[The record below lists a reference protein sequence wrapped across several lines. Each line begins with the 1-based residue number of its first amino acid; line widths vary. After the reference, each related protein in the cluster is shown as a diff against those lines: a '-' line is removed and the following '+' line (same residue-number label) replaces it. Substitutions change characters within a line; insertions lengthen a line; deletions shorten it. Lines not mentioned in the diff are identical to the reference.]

1 MKRII
6 LLSSLAILSLYASDT
21 KDNKKT
27 IQMLEQSPYKEDAN
41 LKNYNNT
48 LKVKDG
54 VIIIDHSN
62 TSDDNNNS
70 KTINTKKNIQ
80 KDNNN
85 TQKNQPNLSNDNTLK
100 TKTPNSNTPSL
111 KNTSKEESIH
121 KVSFSFH
128 ITNKNINFK
137 DLGLDEQVLQEA
149 LNDYKKESISV
160 QDLQDIANIISY
172 YVQVSGY
179 PAATA
184 YIPQQELKDQIQIN
198 ITLGVLGK
206 YVVQNNSSVRD
217 YAIESKL
224 PNHKGEIITTKLV
237 EDAVY
242 KVNEMYGIQTLASL
256 KAGDNPGETDVVI
269 ETTPSDSFVSV
280 LFYGDNYGIKE
291 SGRYRGGASMSFN
304 NIAHQ
309 GDSLNA
315 YLQRS
320 DEAQTNYG
328 ISYTTFLGNLKIT
341 PSYSKGNYALGGA
354 YKNANFIGTS
364 ENLGI
369 DLKYPLWITT
379 YNSFYLTSSYYHK
392 KLSDSKFDILTFD
405 KSSDTISF
413 GIEGVYNGISND
425 SFSYS
430 ANVSYGNVKDEGM
443 TIVGIGTSKVGGV
456 EFGKFAKLNIN
467 LNNAYFFN
475 DTFTHLFSL
484 NYQQVINGATLD
496 SSETISLGGPYGV
509 RAYNNGDGEGDNAV
523 VASFGLR
530 MATPLKDFYI
540 TPFYDIGYSWYEN
553 DSKLYR
559 ASETNYM
566 DAYGLQLLYNKTGNF
581 YVKLDLARALKK
593 YKLDDDYSSKAY
605 VSFGKYF

>member
-1 MKRII
+1 
-6 LLSSLAILSLYASDT
+6 
-21 KDNKKT
+21 
-27 IQMLEQSPYKEDAN
+27 MLEQSPYKEDAN
-41 LKNYNNT
+41 SKNYNNT
-48 LKVKDG
+48 LKAKDG

-62 TSDDNNNS
+62 TSDDNNS
-70 KTINTKKNIQ
+70 KTINTKK
-80 KDNNN
+80 N

-291 SGRYRGGASMSFN
+291 SGRYRDGASMSFN

-320 DEAQTNYG
+320 DEAQTNYS

-341 PSYSKGNYALGGA
+341 PSYSKRNYALGGA

-392 KLSDSKFDILTFD
+392 KLSNSRLNIMTID

-413 GIEGVYNGISND
+413 SIEGVYNGISND

-430 ANVSYGNVKDEGM
+430 ANVSYGNVKDGGTTILGM
-443 TIVGIGTSKVGGV
+443 SSKTDGDG
-456 EFGKFAKLNIN
+456 FGKFAKLNVN

-484 NYQQVINGATLD
+484 NYQQVVNGATLD
-496 SSETISLGGPYGV
+496 SSETISLGDPYGV

-540 TPFYDIGYSWYEN
+540 TPFYNIGYSWYEN

>member
-1 MKRII
+1 MII
-6 LLSSLAILSLYASDT
+6 
-21 KDNKKT
+21 
-27 IQMLEQSPYKEDAN
+27 IQKPSTQRK
-41 LKNYNNT
+41 T
-48 LKVKDG
+48 LKK
-54 VIIIDHSN
+54 II
-62 TSDDNNNS
+62 T
-70 KTINTKKNIQ
+70 TLKKI
-80 KDNNN
+80 
-85 TQKNQPNLSNDNTLK
+85 NLSNDNTLK

-291 SGRYRGGASMSFN
+291 SGRYRDGASMSFN

-320 DEAQTNYG
+320 DEAQTNYS

-341 PSYSKGNYALGGA
+341 PSYSKRNYALGGA

-392 KLSDSKFDILTFD
+392 KLSNSRLNIMTID

-413 GIEGVYNGISND
+413 SIEGVYNGISND

-430 ANVSYGNVKDEGM
+430 ANVSYGNVKDGGTTILGM
-443 TIVGIGTSKVGGV
+443 SSKTDGDG
-456 EFGKFAKLNIN
+456 FGKFAKLNVN

-484 NYQQVINGATLD
+484 NYQQVVNGATLD
-496 SSETISLGGPYGV
+496 SSETISLGDPYGV

-540 TPFYDIGYSWYEN
+540 TPFYNIGYSWYEN

>member
-1 MKRII
+1 MII
-6 LLSSLAILSLYASDT
+6 
-21 KDNKKT
+21 
-27 IQMLEQSPYKEDAN
+27 IQKPSTQRK
-41 LKNYNNT
+41 T
-48 LKVKDG
+48 LKK
-54 VIIIDHSN
+54 II
-62 TSDDNNNS
+62 T
-70 KTINTKKNIQ
+70 TLKKI
-80 KDNNN
+80 
-85 TQKNQPNLSNDNTLK
+85 NLSNDNTLK

-184 YIPQQELKDQIQIN
+184 YILQQELKDQIQIN

-341 PSYSKGNYALGGA
+341 PSYSKRNYALGGA

-392 KLSDSKFDILTFD
+392 KLSNSRLNIMTID

-430 ANVSYGNVKDEGM
+430 ANVSYGNVKDRGTTILGM
-443 TIVGIGTSKVGGV
+443 SSKTDGDG
-456 EFGKFAKLNIN
+456 FGKFAKLNVN

-475 DTFTHLFSL
+475 YTFTHLFSL
-484 NYQQVINGATLD
+484 NYQQVVNGATLD
-496 SSETISLGGPYGV
+496 SSETISLGDPYGV
-509 RAYNNGDGEGDNAV
+509 RAYNNGDGKGDNAV

>member
-1 MKRII
+1 
-6 LLSSLAILSLYASDT
+6 
-21 KDNKKT
+21 
-27 IQMLEQSPYKEDAN
+27 MLEQSPYKEDAN
-41 LKNYNNT
+41 SKNYNNT

-62 TSDDNNNS
+62 TSDDNNS
-70 KTINTKKNIQ
+70 KTINTKK
-80 KDNNN
+80 N

-100 TKTPNSNTPSL
+100 TKIPNSNTPSL

-291 SGRYRGGASMSFN
+291 SGRYRDGASMSFN

-320 DEAQTNYG
+320 DEAQTNYS

-341 PSYSKGNYALGGA
+341 PSYSKRNYALGGA

-392 KLSDSKFDILTFD
+392 KLSNSRLNIMTID

-413 GIEGVYNGISND
+413 SIEGVYNGISND

-430 ANVSYGNVKDEGM
+430 ANVSYGNVKDGGTTILGM
-443 TIVGIGTSKVGGV
+443 SSKTDGDG
-456 EFGKFAKLNIN
+456 FGKFAKLNVN

-484 NYQQVINGATLD
+484 NYQQVVNGATLD
-496 SSETISLGGPYGV
+496 SSETISLGDPYGV

>member
-1 MKRII
+1 
-6 LLSSLAILSLYASDT
+6 
-21 KDNKKT
+21 
-27 IQMLEQSPYKEDAN
+27 MLEQSPYKEDAN
-41 LKNYNNT
+41 SKNYNNT
-48 LKVKDG
+48 LKAKDG

-62 TSDDNNNS
+62 TSDDNNS
-70 KTINTKKNIQ
+70 KTINTKK
-80 KDNNN
+80 N

-291 SGRYRGGASMSFN
+291 SGRYRDGASMSFN

-320 DEAQTNYG
+320 DEAQTNYS

-341 PSYSKGNYALGGA
+341 PSYSKRNYALGGA

-392 KLSDSKFDILTFD
+392 KLSNSRLNIMTID

-413 GIEGVYNGISND
+413 SIEGVYNGISND

-430 ANVSYGNVKDEGM
+430 ANVSYGNVKDGGTTILGM
-443 TIVGIGTSKVGGV
+443 SSKTDGDG
-456 EFGKFAKLNIN
+456 FGKFAKLNVN

-484 NYQQVINGATLD
+484 NYQQVVNGAALD
-496 SSETISLGGPYGV
+496 SSETISLGDPYGV

>member
-1 MKRII
+1 
-6 LLSSLAILSLYASDT
+6 
-21 KDNKKT
+21 
-27 IQMLEQSPYKEDAN
+27 MLEQSPYKEDAN
-41 LKNYNNT
+41 SKNYNNT

-62 TSDDNNNS
+62 TSDDNNS
-70 KTINTKKNIQ
+70 KTINTKK
-80 KDNNN
+80 N

-291 SGRYRGGASMSFN
+291 SGRYRDGASMSFN

-320 DEAQTNYG
+320 DEAQTNYS

-341 PSYSKGNYALGGA
+341 PSYSKRNYALGGA

-392 KLSDSKFDILTFD
+392 KLSNSRLNIMTID

-413 GIEGVYNGISND
+413 SIEEVYNGISND

-430 ANVSYGNVKDEGM
+430 ANVSYGNVKDGGTTILGM
-443 TIVGIGTSKVGGV
+443 SSKTDGDG
-456 EFGKFAKLNIN
+456 FGKFAKLNVN

-484 NYQQVINGATLD
+484 NYQQVVNGATLD
-496 SSETISLGGPYGV
+496 SSETISLGDPYGV

>member
-1 MKRII
+1 
-6 LLSSLAILSLYASDT
+6 
-21 KDNKKT
+21 
-27 IQMLEQSPYKEDAN
+27 MLEQSPYKEDAN
-41 LKNYNNT
+41 SKNYNNT

-62 TSDDNNNS
+62 TSDDNNS
-70 KTINTKKNIQ
+70 KTINTKK
-80 KDNNN
+80 N

-320 DEAQTNYG
+320 DEAQTNYS

-341 PSYSKGNYALGGA
+341 PSYSKRNYALGGA

-392 KLSDSKFDILTFD
+392 KLSNSRLNIMTID

-413 GIEGVYNGISND
+413 SIEGVYNGISND
-425 SFSYS
+425 SFL
-430 ANVSYGNVKDEGM
+430 SYGNVKDGGTTILGM
-443 TIVGIGTSKVGGV
+443 SSKTDGDG
-456 EFGKFAKLNIN
+456 FGKFAKLNVN

-484 NYQQVINGATLD
+484 NYQQVVNGATLD
-496 SSETISLGGPYGV
+496 SSETISLGDPYGV

>member
-1 MKRII
+1 
-6 LLSSLAILSLYASDT
+6 
-21 KDNKKT
+21 
-27 IQMLEQSPYKEDAN
+27 MLEQSPYKEDAN
-41 LKNYNNT
+41 SKNYNNT
-48 LKVKDG
+48 LKAKDG

-62 TSDDNNNS
+62 TSDDNNS
-70 KTINTKKNIQ
+70 KTINTKK
-80 KDNNN
+80 N

-291 SGRYRGGASMSFN
+291 SGRYRDGASMSFN

-320 DEAQTNYG
+320 DEAQTNYS

-341 PSYSKGNYALGGA
+341 PSYSKRNYALGGA

-392 KLSDSKFDILTFD
+392 KLSNSRLNIMTID

-413 GIEGVYNGISND
+413 SIEGVYNGISND

-430 ANVSYGNVKDEGM
+430 ANVSYGNVKDGGTTILGM
-443 TIVGIGTSKVGGV
+443 SSKTDGDG
-456 EFGKFAKLNIN
+456 FGKFAKLNVN

-484 NYQQVINGATLD
+484 NYQQVVNGATLD
-496 SSETISLGGPYGV
+496 SSETISLGDPYGV

-540 TPFYDIGYSWYEN
+540 TPFYNIGYSWYEN

-593 YKLDDDYSSKAY
+593 YKLDDDYSS
-605 VSFGKYF
+605 

>member
-1 MKRII
+1 
-6 LLSSLAILSLYASDT
+6 
-21 KDNKKT
+21 
-27 IQMLEQSPYKEDAN
+27 MLEQSPYKEDAN
-41 LKNYNNT
+41 SKNYNNT

-62 TSDDNNNS
+62 TSDDNNS
-70 KTINTKKNIQ
+70 KTINTKK
-80 KDNNN
+80 N

-160 QDLQDIANIISY
+160 QDLQDIDNIISY

-291 SGRYRGGASMSFN
+291 SGRYRDGASMSFN

-320 DEAQTNYG
+320 DEAQTNYS

-341 PSYSKGNYALGGA
+341 PSYSKRNYALGGA

-392 KLSDSKFDILTFD
+392 KLSNSRLNIMTID

-413 GIEGVYNGISND
+413 SIEGVYNGISND

-430 ANVSYGNVKDEGM
+430 ANVSYGNVKDGGTTILGM
-443 TIVGIGTSKVGGV
+443 SSKTDGDG
-456 EFGKFAKLNIN
+456 FGKFAKLNVN

-484 NYQQVINGATLD
+484 NYQQVVNGATLD
-496 SSETISLGGPYGV
+496 SSETISLGDPYGV

-540 TPFYDIGYSWYEN
+540 TPFYNIGYSWYEN

>member
-1 MKRII
+1 
-6 LLSSLAILSLYASDT
+6 
-21 KDNKKT
+21 
-27 IQMLEQSPYKEDAN
+27 MLEQSPYKEDAN
-41 LKNYNNT
+41 SKNYNNT

-62 TSDDNNNS
+62 TSDDNNS
-70 KTINTKKNIQ
+70 KTINTKK
-80 KDNNN
+80 N

-291 SGRYRGGASMSFN
+291 SGRYRDGASMSFN

-320 DEAQTNYG
+320 DEAQTNYS

-341 PSYSKGNYALGGA
+341 PSYSKRNYALGGA

-392 KLSDSKFDILTFD
+392 KLSNSRLNIMTID

-413 GIEGVYNGISND
+413 SIEGVYNGISND

-430 ANVSYGNVKDEGM
+430 ANVSYGNVKDGGTTILGM
-443 TIVGIGTSKVGGV
+443 SSKTDGDG
-456 EFGKFAKLNIN
+456 FGKFAKLNVN

-484 NYQQVINGATLD
+484 NYQQVVNGATLD
-496 SSETISLGGPYGV
+496 SSETISLGDPYGV

-540 TPFYDIGYSWYEN
+540 TPFYNIGYSWYKN

>member
-1 MKRII
+1 
-6 LLSSLAILSLYASDT
+6 
-21 KDNKKT
+21 
-27 IQMLEQSPYKEDAN
+27 MLEQSPYKEDAN
-41 LKNYNNT
+41 SKNYNNT

-62 TSDDNNNS
+62 TSDDNNS
-70 KTINTKKNIQ
+70 KTINTKK
-80 KDNNN
+80 N

-291 SGRYRGGASMSFN
+291 SGRYRDGASMSFN

-320 DEAQTNYG
+320 DEAQTNYS

-341 PSYSKGNYALGGA
+341 PSYSKRNYALGGA

-392 KLSDSKFDILTFD
+392 KLSNSRLNIMTID

-413 GIEGVYNGISND
+413 SIEGVYNGISND

-430 ANVSYGNVKDEGM
+430 ANVSYGNVKDGGTTILGM
-443 TIVGIGTSKVGGV
+443 SSKTDGDG
-456 EFGKFAKLNIN
+456 FGKFAKLNVN

-484 NYQQVINGATLD
+484 NYQQVVNGATLD
-496 SSETISLGGPYGV
+496 SSETISLGDPYGV

-540 TPFYDIGYSWYEN
+540 TPFYNIGYSWYEN

-559 ASETNYM
+559 ASETNYI

>member
-1 MKRII
+1 
-6 LLSSLAILSLYASDT
+6 
-21 KDNKKT
+21 
-27 IQMLEQSPYKEDAN
+27 MLEQSPYKEDAN
-41 LKNYNNT
+41 SKNYNNT
-48 LKVKDG
+48 LKAKDG

-62 TSDDNNNS
+62 TSDDNNS
-70 KTINTKKNIQ
+70 KTINTKK
-80 KDNNN
+80 N

-291 SGRYRGGASMSFN
+291 SGRYRYGASMSFN

-320 DEAQTNYG
+320 DEAQTNYS

-341 PSYSKGNYALGGA
+341 PSYSKRNYALGGA

-392 KLSDSKFDILTFD
+392 KLSNSRLNIMTID

-413 GIEGVYNGISND
+413 SIEGVYNGISND

-430 ANVSYGNVKDEGM
+430 ANVSYGNVKDGGTTILGM
-443 TIVGIGTSKVGGV
+443 SSKTDGDG
-456 EFGKFAKLNIN
+456 FGKFAKLNVN

-484 NYQQVINGATLD
+484 NYQQVVNGATLD
-496 SSETISLGGPYGV
+496 SSETISLGDPYGV

-540 TPFYDIGYSWYEN
+540 TPFYNIGYSWYEN

>member
-1 MKRII
+1 
-6 LLSSLAILSLYASDT
+6 
-21 KDNKKT
+21 
-27 IQMLEQSPYKEDAN
+27 MLEQSPYKEDAN
-41 LKNYNNT
+41 SKNYNNT

-62 TSDDNNNS
+62 TSDDNNS
-70 KTINTKKNIQ
+70 KTINTKK
-80 KDNNN
+80 N

-291 SGRYRGGASMSFN
+291 SGRYRDGASMSFN

-309 GDSLNA
+309 EDSLNA

-320 DEAQTNYG
+320 DEAQTNYS

-341 PSYSKGNYALGGA
+341 PSYSKRNYALGGA

-392 KLSDSKFDILTFD
+392 KLSNSRLNIMTID

-413 GIEGVYNGISND
+413 SIEGVYNGISND

-430 ANVSYGNVKDEGM
+430 ANVSYGNVKDGGTTILGM
-443 TIVGIGTSKVGGV
+443 SSKTDGDG
-456 EFGKFAKLNIN
+456 FGKFAKLNVN

-484 NYQQVINGATLD
+484 NYQQVVNGATLD
-496 SSETISLGGPYGV
+496 SSETISLGDPYGV

>member
-1 MKRII
+1 
-6 LLSSLAILSLYASDT
+6 
-21 KDNKKT
+21 
-27 IQMLEQSPYKEDAN
+27 MLEQSPYKEDAN
-41 LKNYNNT
+41 SKNYNNT

-62 TSDDNNNS
+62 TSDDNNS
-70 KTINTKKNIQ
+70 KTINTKK
-80 KDNNN
+80 N

-291 SGRYRGGASMSFN
+291 SGRYRDGASMSFN

-320 DEAQTNYG
+320 DEAQTNYS

-341 PSYSKGNYALGGA
+341 PSYSKRNYALGGA

-392 KLSDSKFDILTFD
+392 KLSNSRLNIMTID

-413 GIEGVYNGISND
+413 SIEGVYNGISND

-430 ANVSYGNVKDEGM
+430 ANVSYGNVKDGGTTILGM
-443 TIVGIGTSKVGGV
+443 SSKTDGDG
-456 EFGKFAKLNIN
+456 FGKFAKLNVN

-484 NYQQVINGATLD
+484 NYQQVVNGATLD
-496 SSETISLGGPYGV
+496 SSETISLGDPYGV

-540 TPFYDIGYSWYEN
+540 TPYSWYEN

>member
-1 MKRII
+1 
-6 LLSSLAILSLYASDT
+6 
-21 KDNKKT
+21 
-27 IQMLEQSPYKEDAN
+27 MLEQSPYKEDAN

-62 TSDDNNNS
+62 TSDDNNS
-70 KTINTKKNIQ
+70 KTINTKK
-80 KDNNN
+80 N

-341 PSYSKGNYALGGA
+341 PSYSKRNYALGGA

-392 KLSDSKFDILTFD
+392 KLSNSRLNIMTID

-430 ANVSYGNVKDEGM
+430 ANVSYDNVKD
-443 TIVGIGTSKVGGV
+443 
-456 EFGKFAKLNIN
+456 
-467 LNNAYFFN
+467 
-475 DTFTHLFSL
+475 
-484 NYQQVINGATLD
+484 
-496 SSETISLGGPYGV
+496 
-509 RAYNNGDGEGDNAV
+509 GE
-523 VASFGLR
+523 
-530 MATPLKDFYI
+530 
-540 TPFYDIGYSWYEN
+540 
-553 DSKLYR
+553 
-559 ASETNYM
+559 
-566 DAYGLQLLYNKTGNF
+566 LLY
-581 YVKLDLARALKK
+581 
-593 YKLDDDYSSKAY
+593 
-605 VSFGKYF
+605 

>member
-1 MKRII
+1 
-6 LLSSLAILSLYASDT
+6 
-21 KDNKKT
+21 
-27 IQMLEQSPYKEDAN
+27 MLEQSPYKEDAN
-41 LKNYNNT
+41 SKNYNNT

-62 TSDDNNNS
+62 TSDDNNS
-70 KTINTKKNIQ
+70 KTINTKK
-80 KDNNN
+80 N

-291 SGRYRGGASMSFN
+291 SGRYRDGASMSFN

-320 DEAQTNYG
+320 DEAQTNYS

-341 PSYSKGNYALGGA
+341 PSYSKRNYALGGA

-392 KLSDSKFDILTFD
+392 KLSNSRLNIMTID

-413 GIEGVYNGISND
+413 SIEGVYNGISND

-430 ANVSYGNVKDEGM
+430 ANVSYGNVKDGGTTILGM
-443 TIVGIGTSKVGGV
+443 SSKTDGDG
-456 EFGKFAKLNIN
+456 FGKFAKLNVN

-484 NYQQVINGATLD
+484 NYQQVVNGATLD
-496 SSETISLGGPYGV
+496 SSETISLGDPYGV
-509 RAYNNGDGEGDNAV
+509 RAYNNGEGEGDNAV

-540 TPFYDIGYSWYEN
+540 TPFYNIGYSWYEN

-593 YKLDDDYSSKAY
+593 YKLD
-605 VSFGKYF
+605 

>member
-1 MKRII
+1 
-6 LLSSLAILSLYASDT
+6 
-21 KDNKKT
+21 
-27 IQMLEQSPYKEDAN
+27 MLEQSPYKEDAN
-41 LKNYNNT
+41 SKNYNNT

-62 TSDDNNNS
+62 TSDDNNS
-70 KTINTKKNIQ
+70 KTINTKK
-80 KDNNN
+80 N

-291 SGRYRGGASMSFN
+291 SGRYRDGASMSFN

-320 DEAQTNYG
+320 DEAQTNYS

-341 PSYSKGNYALGGA
+341 PSYSKRNYALGGA

-392 KLSDSKFDILTFD
+392 KLSNSRLNIMTID

-413 GIEGVYNGISND
+413 SIEGVYNGISND
-425 SFSYS
+425 NFSYS
-430 ANVSYGNVKDEGM
+430 ANVSYGNVKDGGTTILGM
-443 TIVGIGTSKVGGV
+443 SSKTDGDG
-456 EFGKFAKLNIN
+456 FGKFAKLNVN

-484 NYQQVINGATLD
+484 NYQQVVNGATLD
-496 SSETISLGGPYGV
+496 SSETISLGDPYGV
-509 RAYNNGDGEGDNAV
+509 RAYNNGEGEGDNAV

-540 TPFYDIGYSWYEN
+540 TPFYNIGYSWYEN

>member
-1 MKRII
+1 
-6 LLSSLAILSLYASDT
+6 
-21 KDNKKT
+21 
-27 IQMLEQSPYKEDAN
+27 MLEQSPYKEDAN
-41 LKNYNNT
+41 SKNYNNT

-62 TSDDNNNS
+62 TSDDNNS
-70 KTINTKKNIQ
+70 KTINTKK
-80 KDNNN
+80 N

-320 DEAQTNYG
+320 DEAQTNYS

-341 PSYSKGNYALGGA
+341 PSYSKRNYALGGA

-392 KLSDSKFDILTFD
+392 KLSNSRLNIMTID

-413 GIEGVYNGISND
+413 SIEGVYNGISND

-430 ANVSYGNVKDEGM
+430 ANVSYGNVKDGGTTILGM
-443 TIVGIGTSKVGGV
+443 SSKTDGDG
-456 EFGKFAKLNIN
+456 FGKFAKLNVN

-484 NYQQVINGATLD
+484 NYQQVVNGATLD
-496 SSETISLGGPYGV
+496 SSETISLGDPYGV

-581 YVKLDLARALKK
+581 YVKLDLARSLKK

>member
-1 MKRII
+1 
-6 LLSSLAILSLYASDT
+6 
-21 KDNKKT
+21 
-27 IQMLEQSPYKEDAN
+27 MLEQSPYKEDAN
-41 LKNYNNT
+41 SKNYNNT

-62 TSDDNNNS
+62 TSDDNNS
-70 KTINTKKNIQ
+70 KTINTKK
-80 KDNNN
+80 N

-128 ITNKNINFK
+128 IANKNINFK

-291 SGRYRGGASMSFN
+291 SGRYRDGASMSFN

-320 DEAQTNYG
+320 DEAQTNYS

-341 PSYSKGNYALGGA
+341 PSYSKRNYALGGA

-392 KLSDSKFDILTFD
+392 KLSNSRLNIMTID

-413 GIEGVYNGISND
+413 SIEGVYNGISND

-430 ANVSYGNVKDEGM
+430 ANVSYGNVKDGGTTILGM
-443 TIVGIGTSKVGGV
+443 SSKTDGDG
-456 EFGKFAKLNIN
+456 FGKFAKLNVN

-484 NYQQVINGATLD
+484 NYQQVVNGATLD
-496 SSETISLGGPYGV
+496 SSETISLGDPYGV

>member
-1 MKRII
+1 
-6 LLSSLAILSLYASDT
+6 
-21 KDNKKT
+21 
-27 IQMLEQSPYKEDAN
+27 EQSPYKEDAN
-41 LKNYNNT
+41 SKNYNNT

-62 TSDDNNNS
+62 TSDDNNS
-70 KTINTKKNIQ
+70 KTINTKK
-80 KDNNN
+80 N

-291 SGRYRGGASMSFN
+291 SGRYRDGASMSFN

-320 DEAQTNYG
+320 DEAQTNYS

-341 PSYSKGNYALGGA
+341 PSYSKRNYALGGA

-392 KLSDSKFDILTFD
+392 KLSNSRLNIMTID

-413 GIEGVYNGISND
+413 SIEGVYNGISND

-430 ANVSYGNVKDEGM
+430 ANVSYGNVKDGGTTILGM
-443 TIVGIGTSKVGGV
+443 SSKTDGDG
-456 EFGKFAKLNIN
+456 FGKFAKLNVN

-484 NYQQVINGATLD
+484 NYQQVVNGATLD
-496 SSETISLGGPYGV
+496 SSETISLGDPYGV
-509 RAYNNGDGEGDNAV
+509 RAYNNGEGEGDNAV

-540 TPFYDIGYSWYEN
+540 TPFYNIGYSWYEN

>member
-1 MKRII
+1 
-6 LLSSLAILSLYASDT
+6 
-21 KDNKKT
+21 
-27 IQMLEQSPYKEDAN
+27 MLEQSPYKEDAN
-41 LKNYNNT
+41 SKNYNNT

-62 TSDDNNNS
+62 TSDDNNS
-70 KTINTKKNIQ
+70 KTINTKK
-80 KDNNN
+80 N

-291 SGRYRGGASMSFN
+291 SGRYRDGASMSFN

-320 DEAQTNYG
+320 DEAQTNYS

-341 PSYSKGNYALGGA
+341 PSYSKRNYALGGA

-392 KLSDSKFDILTFD
+392 KLSNSRLNIMTID
-405 KSSDTISF
+405 KRSDTISF
-413 GIEGVYNGISND
+413 SIEGVYNGISND

-430 ANVSYGNVKDEGM
+430 ANVSYGNVKDGGTTILGM
-443 TIVGIGTSKVGGV
+443 SSKTDGDG
-456 EFGKFAKLNIN
+456 FGKFAKLNVN

-484 NYQQVINGATLD
+484 NYQQVVNGATLD
-496 SSETISLGGPYGV
+496 SSETISLGDPYGV

>member
-1 MKRII
+1 
-6 LLSSLAILSLYASDT
+6 
-21 KDNKKT
+21 
-27 IQMLEQSPYKEDAN
+27 MLEQSPYKEDAN

-62 TSDDNNNS
+62 TSDNNNNNNS
-70 KTINTKKNIQ
+70 KTTNTKKNTQ

-85 TQKNQPNLSNDNTLK
+85 IQKNQPNLSNDNTLK

-256 KAGDNPGETDVVI
+256 KAGDNLGDTDVVI

-341 PSYSKGNYALGGA
+341 PSYSKRNYALGGA

-392 KLSDSKFDILTFD
+392 KLSNSRLNIMTID

-430 ANVSYGNVKDEGM
+430 ANVSYGNVKDRGTTILGM
-443 TIVGIGTSKVGGV
+443 SSKTDGDG
-456 EFGKFAKLNIN
+456 FGKFAKLNVN
-467 LNNAYFFN
+467 LNNAYFLN

-484 NYQQVINGATLD
+484 NYQQVVNGATLD
-496 SSETISLGGPYGV
+496 SSETISLGDPYGV
-509 RAYNNGDGEGDNAV
+509 RAYNNGDGKGDNAV

-540 TPFYDIGYSWYEN
+540 TPFYDISYSWYEN

-605 VSFGKYF
+605 VIFRKYF

>member
-1 MKRII
+1 M
-6 LLSSLAILSLYASDT
+6 
-21 KDNKKT
+21 
-27 IQMLEQSPYKEDAN
+27 
-41 LKNYNNT
+41 
-48 LKVKDG
+48 
-54 VIIIDHSN
+54 IIIDHSN
-62 TSDDNNNS
+62 TSDDNNS
-70 KTINTKKNIQ
+70 KTINTKK
-80 KDNNN
+80 N

-320 DEAQTNYG
+320 DEAQTNYS

-341 PSYSKGNYALGGA
+341 PSYSKRNYALGGA

-392 KLSDSKFDILTFD
+392 KLSNSRLNIMTID

-430 ANVSYGNVKDEGM
+430 ANVSYGNVKDRGTTILGM
-443 TIVGIGTSKVGGV
+443 SSKTDGDG
-456 EFGKFAKLNIN
+456 FGKFAKLNVN

-475 DTFTHLFSL
+475 YTFTHLFSL
-484 NYQQVINGATLD
+484 NYQQVVNGATLD
-496 SSETISLGGPYGV
+496 SSETISLGDPYGV
-509 RAYNNGDGEGDNAV
+509 RAYNNGDGKGDNAV

>member
-1 MKRII
+1 
-6 LLSSLAILSLYASDT
+6 
-21 KDNKKT
+21 
-27 IQMLEQSPYKEDAN
+27 MLEQSPYKEDAN
-41 LKNYNNT
+41 SKNYNNT

-62 TSDDNNNS
+62 TSDDNNS
-70 KTINTKKNIQ
+70 KTINTKK
-80 KDNNN
+80 N

-291 SGRYRGGASMSFN
+291 SGRYRDGASMSFN

-315 YLQRS
+315 YLQRR
-320 DEAQTNYG
+320 DEAQTNYS

-341 PSYSKGNYALGGA
+341 PSYSKRNYALGGA

-392 KLSDSKFDILTFD
+392 KLSNSRLNIMTID

-413 GIEGVYNGISND
+413 SIEGVYNGISND

-430 ANVSYGNVKDEGM
+430 ANVSYGNVKDGGTTILGM
-443 TIVGIGTSKVGGV
+443 SSKTDGDG
-456 EFGKFAKLNIN
+456 FGKFAKLNVN

-484 NYQQVINGATLD
+484 NYQQVVNGATLD
-496 SSETISLGGPYGV
+496 SSETISLGDPYGV

>member
-1 MKRII
+1 
-6 LLSSLAILSLYASDT
+6 
-21 KDNKKT
+21 
-27 IQMLEQSPYKEDAN
+27 MLEQSPYKEDAN
-41 LKNYNNT
+41 SKNYNNT

-62 TSDDNNNS
+62 TSDDNNS
-70 KTINTKKNIQ
+70 KTINTKK
-80 KDNNN
+80 N

-291 SGRYRGGASMSFN
+291 SGRYRDGASMSFN

-320 DEAQTNYG
+320 DEAQTNYS

-341 PSYSKGNYALGGA
+341 PSYSKRNYALGGA
-354 YKNANFIGTS
+354 YKNPNFIGTS

-392 KLSDSKFDILTFD
+392 KLSNSRLNIMTID

-413 GIEGVYNGISND
+413 SIEGVYNGISND

-430 ANVSYGNVKDEGM
+430 ANVSYGNVKDGGTTILGM
-443 TIVGIGTSKVGGV
+443 SSKTDGDG
-456 EFGKFAKLNIN
+456 FGKFAKLNVN

-484 NYQQVINGATLD
+484 NYQQVVNGATLD
-496 SSETISLGGPYGV
+496 SSETISLGDPYGV
-509 RAYNNGDGEGDNAV
+509 RAYNNGEGEGDNAV

-540 TPFYDIGYSWYEN
+540 TPFYNIGYSWYEN

>member
-1 MKRII
+1 
-6 LLSSLAILSLYASDT
+6 
-21 KDNKKT
+21 
-27 IQMLEQSPYKEDAN
+27 MLEQSPYKEDAN
-41 LKNYNNT
+41 SKNYNNT

-62 TSDDNNNS
+62 TSDDNNS
-70 KTINTKKNIQ
+70 KTINTKK
-80 KDNNN
+80 N

-291 SGRYRGGASMSFN
+291 SGRYRDGASMSFN

-320 DEAQTNYG
+320 DEAQTNYS

-341 PSYSKGNYALGGA
+341 PSYSKRNYALGGA
-354 YKNANFIGTS
+354 YKNANFIETS

-392 KLSDSKFDILTFD
+392 KLSNSRLNIMTID

-413 GIEGVYNGISND
+413 SIEGVYNGISND

-430 ANVSYGNVKDEGM
+430 ANVSYGNVKDGGTTILGM
-443 TIVGIGTSKVGGV
+443 SSKTDGDG
-456 EFGKFAKLNIN
+456 FGKFAKLNVN

-484 NYQQVINGATLD
+484 NYQQVVNGATLD
-496 SSETISLGGPYGV
+496 SSETISLGDPYGV

-540 TPFYDIGYSWYEN
+540 TPFYNIGYSWYEN

>member
-1 MKRII
+1 
-6 LLSSLAILSLYASDT
+6 
-21 KDNKKT
+21 
-27 IQMLEQSPYKEDAN
+27 MLEQSPYKEDAN
-41 LKNYNNT
+41 SKNYNNT

-62 TSDDNNNS
+62 TSDDNNS
-70 KTINTKKNIQ
+70 KTINTKK
-80 KDNNN
+80 N

-291 SGRYRGGASMSFN
+291 SGRYRDGASMSFN

-320 DEAQTNYG
+320 DEAQTNYS

-341 PSYSKGNYALGGA
+341 PSYSKRNYALGGA

-392 KLSDSKFDILTFD
+392 KLSNSRLNIMTID

-413 GIEGVYNGISND
+413 SIEGVYNGISND

-430 ANVSYGNVKDEGM
+430 ANVSYGNVKDGGTTILGM
-443 TIVGIGTSKVGGV
+443 SSKTDGDG
-456 EFGKFAKLNIN
+456 FGKFAKLNVN

-484 NYQQVINGATLD
+484 NYQQVVNGATLD
-496 SSETISLGGPYGV
+496 SSETISLGDPYGV

-593 YKLDDDYSSKAY
+593 YKLDDDYSSKDY

>member
-1 MKRII
+1 
-6 LLSSLAILSLYASDT
+6 
-21 KDNKKT
+21 
-27 IQMLEQSPYKEDAN
+27 MLEQSPYKEDAN
-41 LKNYNNT
+41 SKNYNNT

-62 TSDDNNNS
+62 TSDDNNS
-70 KTINTKKNIQ
+70 KTINTKK
-80 KDNNN
+80 N

-111 KNTSKEESIH
+111 KNTSKEESIY

-256 KAGDNPGETDVVI
+256 KAGDNPGKTDVVI

-291 SGRYRGGASMSFN
+291 SGRYRDGASMSFN

-320 DEAQTNYG
+320 DEAQTNYS

-341 PSYSKGNYALGGA
+341 PSYSKRNYALGGA

-392 KLSDSKFDILTFD
+392 KLSNSRLNIMTID

-413 GIEGVYNGISND
+413 SIEGVYNGISND

-430 ANVSYGNVKDEGM
+430 ANVSYGNVKDGGTTILGM
-443 TIVGIGTSKVGGV
+443 SSKTDGDG
-456 EFGKFAKLNIN
+456 FGKFAKLNVN

-484 NYQQVINGATLD
+484 NYQQVVNGDTLD
-496 SSETISLGGPYGV
+496 SSETISLGDPYGV

>member
-1 MKRII
+1 
-6 LLSSLAILSLYASDT
+6 
-21 KDNKKT
+21 
-27 IQMLEQSPYKEDAN
+27 
-41 LKNYNNT
+41 
-48 LKVKDG
+48 
-54 VIIIDHSN
+54 
-62 TSDDNNNS
+62 
-70 KTINTKKNIQ
+70 
-80 KDNNN
+80 
-85 TQKNQPNLSNDNTLK
+85 
-100 TKTPNSNTPSL
+100 
-111 KNTSKEESIH
+111 KEESIH

-320 DEAQTNYG
+320 DEAQTNYS

-341 PSYSKGNYALGGA
+341 PSYSKRNYALGGA

-392 KLSDSKFDILTFD
+392 KLSNSRLNIMTID

-413 GIEGVYNGISND
+413 SIEGVYNGISND

-430 ANVSYGNVKDEGM
+430 ANVSYGNVKDGGTTILGM
-443 TIVGIGTSKVGGV
+443 SSKTDGDG
-456 EFGKFAKLNIN
+456 FGKFAKLNVN

-484 NYQQVINGATLD
+484 NYQQVVNGATLD
-496 SSETISLGGPYGV
+496 SSETISLGDPYGV

>member
-1 MKRII
+1 
-6 LLSSLAILSLYASDT
+6 
-21 KDNKKT
+21 
-27 IQMLEQSPYKEDAN
+27 MLEQSPYKEDAN
-41 LKNYNNT
+41 SKNYNNT

-62 TSDDNNNS
+62 TSDDNNS
-70 KTINTKKNIQ
+70 KTINTKK
-80 KDNNN
+80 N

-291 SGRYRGGASMSFN
+291 SGRYRDGASMSFN

-320 DEAQTNYG
+320 DEAQTNYS

-341 PSYSKGNYALGGA
+341 PSYSKRNYALGGA

-392 KLSDSKFDILTFD
+392 KLSNSILNIMTID

-413 GIEGVYNGISND
+413 SIEGVYNGISND

-430 ANVSYGNVKDEGM
+430 ANVSYGNVKDGGTTILGM
-443 TIVGIGTSKVGGV
+443 SSKTDGDG
-456 EFGKFAKLNIN
+456 FGKFAKLNVN

-484 NYQQVINGATLD
+484 NYQQVVNGATLD
-496 SSETISLGGPYGV
+496 SSETISLGDPYGV

-540 TPFYDIGYSWYEN
+540 TPFYNIGYSWYEN

>member
-1 MKRII
+1 
-6 LLSSLAILSLYASDT
+6 
-21 KDNKKT
+21 
-27 IQMLEQSPYKEDAN
+27 MLEQSPYKEDAN
-41 LKNYNNT
+41 SKNYNNT

-62 TSDDNNNS
+62 TSDDNNS
-70 KTINTKKNIQ
+70 KTINTKK
-80 KDNNN
+80 N

-237 EDAVY
+237 EDVVY

-291 SGRYRGGASMSFN
+291 SGRYRDGASMSFN

-320 DEAQTNYG
+320 DEAQTNYS

-341 PSYSKGNYALGGA
+341 PSYSKRNYALGGA

-392 KLSDSKFDILTFD
+392 KLSNSRLNIMTID

-413 GIEGVYNGISND
+413 SIEGVYNGISND

-430 ANVSYGNVKDEGM
+430 ANVSYGNVKDGGTTILGM
-443 TIVGIGTSKVGGV
+443 SSKTDGDG
-456 EFGKFAKLNIN
+456 FGKFAKLNVN

-484 NYQQVINGATLD
+484 NYQQVVNGATLD
-496 SSETISLGGPYGV
+496 SSETISLGDPYGV

-540 TPFYDIGYSWYEN
+540 TPFYNIGYSWYEN

>member
-1 MKRII
+1 MII
-6 LLSSLAILSLYASDT
+6 
-21 KDNKKT
+21 
-27 IQMLEQSPYKEDAN
+27 IQKPSTQRK
-41 LKNYNNT
+41 T
-48 LKVKDG
+48 LKK
-54 VIIIDHSN
+54 II
-62 TSDDNNNS
+62 T
-70 KTINTKKNIQ
+70 TLKKI
-80 KDNNN
+80 
-85 TQKNQPNLSNDNTLK
+85 NLSNDNTLK

-341 PSYSKGNYALGGA
+341 PSYSKRNYALGGA

-392 KLSDSKFDILTFD
+392 KLSNSRLNIMTID

-430 ANVSYGNVKDEGM
+430 ANVSYGNVKDRGTTILGM
-443 TIVGIGTSKVGGV
+443 SSKTDGDG
-456 EFGKFAKLNIN
+456 FGKFAKLNVN

-475 DTFTHLFSL
+475 YTFTHLFSL
-484 NYQQVINGATLD
+484 NYQQVVNGATLD
-496 SSETISLGGPYGV
+496 SSETISLGDPYGV
-509 RAYNNGDGEGDNAV
+509 RAYNNGDGKGDNAV

-566 DAYGLQLLYNKTGNF
+566 DAT
-581 YVKLDLARALKK
+581 AL
-593 YKLDDDYSSKAY
+593 
-605 VSFGKYF
+605 